1 MATTYP
7 DRLSELKAR
16 LQAATSEPWACEPSP
31 DGTEVYG
38 LLIGRGG
45 LAFHEDTAS
54 ADINLII
61 DAPDDLRWA
70 VQEIEFLRLY
80 LKVLGDFALAA
91 DALRSALEEPA
102 RGRVERRRRA
112 FDDARAELLAM
123 PNWRPG
129 ECHNGCRRYATHE
142 LVIEQQDGSVERQP
156 VCEECGAWWLET
168 RRAVIDAGF
177 PPAATFRLEPIAR
190 RGREAEGVRQ

>member
-70 VQEIEFLRLY
+70 VEEIEYLRLY
-80 LKVLGDFALAA
+80 LKVLGDLAYTL
-91 DALRSALEEPA
+91 DALRCELEK
-102 RGRVERRRRA
+102 RVPSSLERRRRA
-112 FDDARAELLAM
+112 FEDARRELLAM

-129 ECHNGCRRYATHE
+129 ECHSGCRRYATHE
-142 LVIEQQDGSVERQP
+142 LVVEQDGGIEREP
-156 VCEECGAWWLET
+156 CCLECGAMWLAA
-168 RRAVIDAGF
+168 RQSAIDAGCR
-177 PPAATFRLEPIAR
+177 PAATLRLEPIAQ
-190 RGREAEGVRQ
+190 RGREAEVLR